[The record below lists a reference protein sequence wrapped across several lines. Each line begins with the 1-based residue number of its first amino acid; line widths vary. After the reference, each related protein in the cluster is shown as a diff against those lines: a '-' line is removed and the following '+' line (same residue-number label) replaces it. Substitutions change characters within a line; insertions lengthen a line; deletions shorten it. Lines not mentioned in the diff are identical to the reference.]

1 MKTNSYTLSDVAN
14 NEWREFA
21 MYTVES
27 RAIPNMIDSLK
38 PAQRMFLYSSLKN
51 SPKEF
56 KKVSAIAGTVS
67 DYGYN
72 HGETSV
78 ASTGQ
83 LMAAEWNNNLCLIEG
98 RGSFGT
104 RLVQEAGA
112 PRYVYTRVHK
122 NFYDYVKDMDLCPA
136 HPDPEHEP
144 PQFYIPVIPIVL
156 INGAKGI
163 ATGFATNILPRSVKD
178 VKNACSEYLKTGK
191 IKKSLPISF
200 PDFTGTTYFD
210 NDKNRFVCEGVYT
223 KPSKTK
229 IIITDVPYG
238 YDRETYV
245 NILNKLEDDNV
256 IVSYEDKCSAKGFE
270 FEIKLKNQNADWS
283 HAKILKEFKLT
294 KTHSENLTVIGHDG
308 KLKEYDDARDL
319 IKDFCDYRITVLQKR
334 IDLEINNLTEE
345 SRWLTVKSE
354 FIMAILDNKIKF
366 KNKKKTEIETDILK
380 HTSAKSEDCDRLLR
394 INMLSL
400 TQEMVD
406 ELNKQIAEN
415 SKKIQY
421 WKSTTPKDQF
431 EEDLKSI

>member
-1 MKTNSYTLSDVAN
+1 MQTNNYTMSDVAN

-21 MYTVES
+21 MYTIES
-27 RAIPNMIDSLK
+27 RAIPSMIDGLK
-38 PAQRMFLYSSLKN
+38 PSQRMFLYSSLKN

-122 NFYDYVKDMDLCPA
+122 NFYDYIKDTELCPT

-144 PQFYIPVIPIVL
+144 PQYYIPIIPIVL

-163 ATGFATNILPRSVKD
+163 ATGFATNILPRSVSD
-178 VKNACSEYLKTGK
+178 VKSACSEYISTGK
-191 IKKSLPISF
+191 IKNKLPVSF
-200 PDFTGTTYFD
+200 PEFTGTTKFINERY
-210 NDKNRFVCEGVYT
+210 VCEGVYDRPT
-223 KPSKTK
+223 KTK

-238 YDRETYV
+238 YDRESYV
-245 NILNKLEDDNV
+245 NILNKMEDENV
-256 IVSYEDKCSAKGFE
+256 IIGYEDKCSSKGFE
-270 FEIKLKNQNADWS
+270 FEVKLKHQNANWS
-283 HAKILKEFKLT
+283 HEKIIKEFKLF
-294 KTHSENLTVIGHDG
+294 KNHSENITVIGPDG
-308 KLKEYDDARDL
+308 KLKEYKDAKDL
-319 IKDFCDYRITVLQKR
+319 IKDFCDYRISILEKR
-334 IDLEINNLTEE
+334 IELEISQLTEE

-354 FIMAILDNKIKF
+354 FISAVLDEKIKF
-366 KNKKKTEIETDILK
+366 KNKKKSEIETDILAN
-380 HTSAKSEDCDRLLR
+380 TSAKTEDCDRLFR

-400 TQEMVD
+400 TQEMID
-406 ELNKQIAEN
+406 DLQNQIKDN
-415 SKKIQY
+415 DKKVKY

-431 EEDLKSI
+431 MEDLKSI